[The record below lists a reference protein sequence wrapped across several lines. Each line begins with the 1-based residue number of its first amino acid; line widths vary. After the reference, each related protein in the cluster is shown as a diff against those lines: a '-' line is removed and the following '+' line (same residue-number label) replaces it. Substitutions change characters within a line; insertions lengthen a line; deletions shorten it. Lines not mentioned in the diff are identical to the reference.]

1 MMFYRLLLKSTKV
14 MEGKWPFGYNLLHV
28 TSCAR
33 KHSDLSRQ
41 ITPFEFLRT
50 MHFFNNLFFF
60 YLKFIALQVWE
71 PLPCAG
77 TD

>member
-28 TSCAR
+28 ISCAR

-41 ITPFEFLRT
+41 ITPL
-50 MHFFNNLFFF
+50 
-60 YLKFIALQVWE
+60 
-71 PLPCAG
+71 
-77 TD
+77 